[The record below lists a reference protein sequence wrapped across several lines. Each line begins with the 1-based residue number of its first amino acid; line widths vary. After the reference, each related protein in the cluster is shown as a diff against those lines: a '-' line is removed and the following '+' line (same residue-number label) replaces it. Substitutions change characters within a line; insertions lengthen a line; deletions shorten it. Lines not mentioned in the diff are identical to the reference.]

1 MKNTEGEQMIDSNRE
16 FMLDRIKQSYLAL
29 NIYNE
34 SSFLDCIVEVLL
46 LEDLELN
53 LRNLNELKYVHLLKY
68 YENEN
73 LIQNIEKVLFYLLK
87 STKHEVKIMNGKIE
101 GNIDWGLTYKERLK
115 KGNVD
120 LSVFV
125 TKPKVSIYNN
135 MPNIL
140 YKYILEHLLSLID
153 EYGVYGFQKEY
164 IENLQSTIKKVLN
177 HSRLKNIIVP
187 KKIDSK
193 ILNSIKNHKNPHYR
207 RFYQFAKIY
216 YKLYIINDK
225 NELFKVIKAQLLA
238 PKKDDKIYEYYV
250 LFELLNVLEQKR
262 IEESGTKSLKLLKAG
277 EATYFK
283 YDLNNFKIKIHYQHT
298 PDRFKE
304 VSKYKRLLKEYGY
317 NDTVSIPDVV
327 IEIEKGNKYIGAI
340 IEVKYSDSRAYL
352 GEGIQDAQSYLEDF
366 KEVLIKNSKVL
377 LAIWED
383 TPKAPINIYD
393 QPLIIS
399 GHKMLNERINGFLNA
414 LLNDNEIEIG

>member
-399 GHKMLNERINGFLNA
+399 GHRMLNERINGFLNA

>member
-1 MKNTEGEQMIDSNRE
+1 M
-16 FMLDRIKQSYLAL
+16 
-29 NIYNE
+29 
-34 SSFLDCIVEVLL
+34 
-46 LEDLELN
+46 
-53 LRNLNELKYVHLLKY
+53 
-68 YENEN
+68 
-73 LIQNIEKVLFYLLK
+73 
-87 STKHEVKIMNGKIE
+87 
-101 GNIDWGLTYKERLK
+101 
-115 KGNVD
+115 
-120 LSVFV
+120 
-125 TKPKVSIYNN
+125 
-135 MPNIL
+135 
-140 YKYILEHLLSLID
+140 
-153 EYGVYGFQKEY
+153 
-164 IENLQSTIKKVLN
+164 
-177 HSRLKNIIVP
+177 
-187 KKIDSK
+187 
-193 ILNSIKNHKNPHYR
+193 
-207 RFYQFAKIY
+207 
-216 YKLYIINDK
+216 
-225 NELFKVIKAQLLA
+225 
-238 PKKDDKIYEYYV
+238 
-250 LFELLNVLEQKR
+250 
-262 IEESGTKSLKLLKAG
+262 LKAG

-317 NDTVSIPDVV
+317 NDTVSIPDIV

-399 GHKMLNERINGFLNA
+399 GHRMLNERINGFLNA

>member
-317 NDTVSIPDVV
+317 NDTVSIPDIV

-399 GHKMLNERINGFLNA
+399 GHRMLNERINGFLNA

>member
-125 TKPKVSIYNN
+125 TKHKVSIYNN

-317 NDTVSIPDVV
+317 NDTVSIPDIV

-399 GHKMLNERINGFLNA
+399 GHRMLNERINGFLNA